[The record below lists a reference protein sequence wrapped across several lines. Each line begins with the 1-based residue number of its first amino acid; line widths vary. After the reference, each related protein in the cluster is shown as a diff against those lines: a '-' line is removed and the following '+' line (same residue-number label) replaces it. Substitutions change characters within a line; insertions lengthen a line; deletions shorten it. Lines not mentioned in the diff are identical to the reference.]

1 MGTLFRSSGVKQP
14 AEPADTRSVNNDEL
28 MPAGAPPTHDRV
40 VGDGN
45 EEGAASSR
53 FDAPIRYGD
62 VRRAF
67 NTTRAL
73 GATGLAAG
81 AAYGWSEGFAASPW
95 VMLAALVVAVDA
107 VIRRSAGRHALP
119 LILVDT
125 SAIGF
130 ALLMRGNTPSIAA
143 VAVAYLITASLLLLG
158 FRQAGGSALFAGAW
172 VFVIWQLAP
181 ATSGGTA
188 ATGTEEFVIEALTV
202 VTFLAVMIQLLVSA
216 RHALFHATQ
225 VQQAAL
231 STERRAGRLKNEF
244 VSMVSHELRTPLTS
258 IAGFADTLR
267 DSWTQFEESEVDE
280 FLSII
285 RGETGH
291 LADLVEDI
299 LVIPRLEAGH
309 LRLEPADLD
318 LHGEAF
324 AAAQLVFQRS
334 PTEFSI
340 AVPGGVVVHADPIRL
355 KQVLRNL
362 LENARKYGGDQV
374 LVEGEASGDLYVVS
388 VSDNGPG
395 VPERHRERIF
405 DHFEQLTK
413 GDARSDQGFGLGLP
427 IARTL
432 VRAMG
437 GDLWYEDRFPTGSR
451 FRFTVPLSRTA
462 HLLDAPPEADPR
474 VA

>member
-1 MGTLFRSSGVKQP
+1 MGN
-14 AEPADTRSVNNDEL
+14 VNNDEL
-28 MPAGAPPTHDRV
+28 MAAGQPPTRNRIVD
-40 VGDGN
+40 DGH

-53 FDAPIRYGD
+53 FDAPIRYSD

-67 NTTRAL
+67 NTMRAL
-73 GATGLAAG
+73 AALGLAAG

-95 VMLAALVVAVDA
+95 VMIAALAIAVDA
-107 VIRRSAGRHALP
+107 VVRRSAGRHALP

-143 VAVAYLITASLLLLG
+143 VAVAYLVTASLLLLG
-158 FRQAGGSALFAGAW
+158 FRQAGGSALAAVAW
-172 VFVIWQLAP
+172 GVVIWRFSP
-181 ATSGGTA
+181 IVNGGTNPS
-188 ATGTEEFVIEALTV
+188 GTEEFVIEVLTV
-202 VTFLAVMIQLLVSA
+202 LTFLAVIIQLLVSA
-216 RHALFHATQ
+216 RHALFRAAQ
-225 VQQAAL
+225 LQREAL
-231 STERRAGRLKNEF
+231 STERRAGQLKNEF

-267 DSWTQFEESEVDE
+267 DSWSNLDEAEVHE

-285 RGETGH
+285 RGETSH
-291 LADLVEDI
+291 LSDLVEDI

-309 LRLEPADLD
+309 LRLEPSDLD
-318 LHGEAF
+318 LRNEAF
-324 AAAQLVFQRS
+324 ATAQLVFQRS
-334 PTEFSI
+334 STEFSV

-374 LVEGEASGDLYVVS
+374 LVEGEAESDLYVVS

-405 DHFEQLTK
+405 DQFEQLTK
-413 GDARSDQGFGLGLP
+413 GDSRSDQGVGLGLP

-462 HLLDAPPEADPR
+462 HLLEAPPTADPR